1 MRPRRARMRGQ
12 VKLVEQRHPSPEI
25 SGTERIELMVPGRP
39 EYVVVVRLAAAA
51 IAGRMAFSF
60 DDIEDLKVAV
70 GEVCTAA
77 ILEGGPDV
85 RVSFDVGRD
94 QLTMLV
100 RHRPTHPG
108 RIAEEEELD
117 KLLVRVLMD
126 EVATEVNGGERV
138 TRLVKRVA
146 AT

>member
-1 MRPRRARMRGQ
+1 MEPKA
-12 VKLVEQRHPSPEI
+12 SP
-25 SGTERIELMVPGRP
+25 ERIELNVPGLP

-77 ILEGGPDV
+77 VLGGSPEIRITFEV
-85 RVSFDVGRD
+85 AHD
-94 QLTMLV
+94 QLTANI
-100 RHRPTHPG
+100 RHRPAHPG
-108 RIAEEEELD
+108 RSDQEEELD

-126 EVATEVNGGERV
+126 EVAVEETGGEQV
-138 TRLVKRVA
+138 TRLIKRTTAEPHDGPVEPA
-146 AT
+146 R

>member
-1 MRPRRARMRGQ
+1 MESKA
-12 VKLVEQRHPSPEI
+12 S
-25 SGTERIELMVPGRP
+25 SERIELHVPGRP

-77 ILEGGPDV
+77 ILGGSPDI
-85 RVSFDVGRD
+85 RVTFEVSPD
-94 QLTMLV
+94 QLTAHI
-100 RHRPTHPG
+100 RHRSTHAG
-108 RIAEEEELD
+108 RSDQEEELD

-126 EVATEVNGGERV
+126 EVATEEAGEEQV
-138 TRLVKRVA
+138 TRLVKR
-146 AT
+146 ATAEPHDGSIEPAR

>member
-1 MRPRRARMRGQ
+1 
-12 VKLVEQRHPSPEI
+12 VNLVDQHPA
-25 SGTERIELMVPGRP
+25 TEHIELTVPGRP

-77 ILEGGPDV
+77 ILEGGPSV
-85 RVSFDVGRD
+85 RITFEVATEALSV
-94 QLTMLV
+94 TV
-100 RHRPTHPG
+100 RHHAARPRQH
-108 RIAEEEELD
+108 AAEEELD

-126 EVATEVNGGERV
+126 EVATDADGGERI
-138 TRLVKRVA
+138 TRLVKRTT